1 MNPNERL
8 TTHLKALLAGGA
20 AAVALSQHVQA
31 AALPAPDAAQNIET
45 RVAKVRESLS
55 KMDDGVVEGRGPI
68 AGNPDM
74 MWWRNAW
81 GNGGWH
87 NWGNGWHNW
96 HNGGWGNW
104 HNW

>member
-1 MNPNERL
+1 MNNTMNL
-8 TTHLKALLAGGA
+8 TMQLKALLAGGA
-20 AAVALSQHVQA
+20 AAIALGQQVQA
-31 AALPAPDAAQNIET
+31 AALPSNESSDIET
-45 RVAKVRESLS
+45 RITKVRESLA
-55 KMDDGVVEGRGPI
+55 KMDSGILQGKGQV
-68 AGNPDM
+68 AGSADM

-104 HNW
+104 HNY

>member
-1 MNPNERL
+1 MNNTMNL
-8 TTHLKALLAGGA
+8 TVQLKALLAGGA
-20 AAVALSQHVQA
+20 AAIALGQQVQA
-31 AALPAPDAAQNIET
+31 AALPSNESSDIET
-45 RVAKVRESLS
+45 RIAKVRESLA
-55 KMDDGVVEGRGPI
+55 KMDSGILEGKGAN
-68 AGNPDM
+68 AGNADM

-104 HNW
+104 HNY